1 MTAFFLRGLVIG
13 FSIAAPV
20 GPIGLLCIRRTL
32 ADGRA
37 AGLVTGLGA
46 ATADAV
52 YGAIAG
58 FGLTAVSAFLVREQL
73 WLRAAG
79 GLFLIYLG
87 IRVFTRAPAEL
98 RPQDV
103 PPRSLGG
110 AYATTLALTLTN
122 PMTIISFAAVF
133 AGLGVVAAR
142 DYATAGAL
150 VVGVFTGSAL
160 WWLIL
165 SGAAATVRSRLGS
178 DTLRW
183 VNRAA
188 GVIIAGFG
196 AAALLSLR

>member
-87 IRVFTRAPAEL
+87 IRAFTRAPAEL
-98 RPQDV
+98 HPQDL

-122 PMTIISFAAVF
+122 PMTIVSFAAVF